1 MADAV
6 LRTDI
11 PGALSKRSGKVRDIY
26 DYGDHL
32 LIVATDRISA
42 FDVVMPTGIRGKGKI
57 LAGLSRYWFDLTADI
72 VSNHMESMSVDDF
85 PVEAQQQRE
94 MLDGR
99 AMWVRKAEVVP
110 VECVVRGYL
119 AGSGW
124 REYAESQTICG
135 HRLRAGL
142 RAADK
147 LDEPLFTPAT
157 KEESGHD
164 INITRERA
172 ADLVGRELAEAI
184 EHKSLALYSFG
195 ADYAARKGLLLA
207 DTKFEFGMADGEL
220 ILIDEALTPDSSRY
234 WDADQWEPGE
244 QPEAFDKQYLRD
256 WLEELCEAGTWNK
269 EAPGPELPSEV
280 VDGVLQRYR
289 QAYERITGQRAPA

>member
-1 MADAV
+1 MADAI
-6 LRTDI
+6 LQTDI

-42 FDVVMPTGIRGKGKI
+42 FDVVMPAGIPGKGSI

-72 VSNHMESMSVDDF
+72 VPNHMVSMSPDDF
-85 PVEAQQQRE
+85 PAEAQSQRE

-99 AMWVRKAEVVP
+99 AMWVRRAEVVP

-124 REYAESQTICG
+124 REYSESQAICG
-135 HRLRAGL
+135 HSLPAGL
-142 RAADK
+142 RAGEK
-147 LDEPLFTPAT
+147 LAEPIFTPAT
-157 KEESGHD
+157 KEASGHD
-164 INITRERA
+164 INITREQA

-184 EHKSLALYSFG
+184 EEKSLALYGFG
-195 ADYAARKGLLLA
+195 AEQAAGNGVLLA
-207 DTKFEFGMADGEL
+207 DTKFEFGLADGEL
-220 ILIDEALTPDSSRY
+220 LLIDEALTPDSSRY
-234 WDADQWEPGE
+234 WDAEQWTPGE
-244 QPEAFDKQYLRD
+244 PPEAFDKQYLRD
-256 WLEELCEAGTWNK
+256 WLEELCEAGAWNK

-280 VDGVLQRYR
+280 VDGVLRRYR
-289 QAYERITGQRAPA
+289 EAYERVTGQPAPA